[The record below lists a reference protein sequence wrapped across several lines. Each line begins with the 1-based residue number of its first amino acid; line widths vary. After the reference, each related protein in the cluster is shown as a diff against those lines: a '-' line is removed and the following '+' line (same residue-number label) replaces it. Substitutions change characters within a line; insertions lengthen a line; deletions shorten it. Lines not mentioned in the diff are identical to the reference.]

1 MPRKRTILM
10 SQIDGLSTEAAS
22 EALRQANGD
31 VEQAAK
37 IIKRQRIEANSDS
50 KKDNSTNPTSF
61 QTQPNKMNSSSSTNN
76 TIIDEE
82 IARFMFDEQ
91 METTNVSHTNNSSS
105 SSSTSSTAATRK
117 ISANHAD
124 PQPTF
129 DPSYDN
135 KGYNMPNDKRKRDH
149 EFDTDNDDYSQTT
162 KQSKLSLKIK
172 GYNTTNYHPA
182 VQEYRDRRG
191 RIITPRSSRKQ
202 TTTEKLT
209 IKLHAIEQVNNDIQ
223 AITQEIQRLQNNTS
237 TSSSTPS
244 SNSTSTTSTTT
255 PDTFTPVHRRVFA
268 QLVRW
273 FGEKTQYHSKGIVV
287 SHFNFNSSEKK
298 LRIVW

>member
-1 MPRKRTILM
+1 FTMPRKRTILM
-10 SQIDGLSTEAAS
+10 GLIENISTEAAS
-22 EALRQANGD
+22 EALRQANGNVD
-31 VEQAAK
+31 QAAET
-37 IIKRQRIEANSDS
+37 IKRQRLETNSDS

-61 QTQPNKMNSSSSTNN
+61 ETQPNKMNSSSSTNN

-91 METTNVSHTNNSSS
+91 METANVSHTNNTSS
-105 SSSTSSTAATRK
+105 SSSTTATRK
-117 ISANHAD
+117 VSANHAVISD
-124 PQPTF
+124 MRTF
-129 DPSYDN
+129 DASYAN
-135 KGYNMPNDKRKRDH
+135 KDYNMPNDKRKRDH
-149 EFDTDNDDYSQTT
+149 DYDTDNDYSQTT

-223 AITQEIQRLQNNTS
+223 AI
-237 TSSSTPS
+237 
-244 SNSTSTTSTTT
+244 
-255 PDTFTPVHRRVFA
+255 
-268 QLVRW
+268 
-273 FGEKTQYHSKGIVV
+273 
-287 SHFNFNSSEKK
+287 
-298 LRIVW
+298 